1 MIPYAPNGQYAGGWH
16 DFPVGVSSI
25 SVPWSE
31 ELFEDVRQAPH
42 ISLHASGQVHAH
54 AGGAK
59 TGPVQ
64 VTPLREWR
72 GQHAMSLTIDQFA
85 GLARLSGAVR
95 TSSHRPDWVFALQ
108 DGRPESGSMLFYL
121 NGEEPTFGG
130 DCSMSFSL
138 SRPGSRR
145 PLHVGVQLQP
155 REPFGDSPTVVALAG
170 WDVNAG
176 DTNHVGSMLYVMGT

>member
-1 MIPYAPNGQYAGGWH
+1 VLPNVRSVRFLVQLDGGVGLLSTLGFTRADESLYMIPYAPTGQYAGGWH

-85 GLARLSGAVR
+85 GLARLWR
-95 TSSHRPDWVFALQ
+95 
-108 DGRPESGSMLFYL
+108 
-121 NGEEPTFGG
+121 GEDEF
-130 DCSMSFSL
+130 
-138 SRPGSRR
+138 
-145 PLHVGVQLQP
+145 
-155 REPFGDSPTVVALAG
+155 SPTRLGVCAARRQAGERKHALLSQRRGAHFRRRLL
-170 WDVNAG
+170 DVIQPQ
-176 DTNHVGSMLYVMGT
+176 SSR